1 MLLVHNTFIPEEDI
15 SFAINYAKEHLA
27 GVHFCICA
35 NANLYI
41 ENKMPPI
48 EMLMQHGADLVLGT
62 DSYSSNWQ
70 LSIAAEIRTIRK
82 RLPEIPMQT
91 ILQWATI
98 NGAKALDRA
107 DELGSFEKGK
117 IPGLVLLDQELNA
130 KRIL

>member
-1 MLLVHNTFIPEEDI
+1 
-15 SFAINYAKEHLA
+15 
-27 GVHFCICA
+27 
-35 NANLYI
+35 
-41 ENKMPPI
+41 MPPI
-48 EMLMQHGADLVLGT
+48 EMLMKHGAQLVLGT

-82 RLPEIPMQT
+82 QLPEIPMQT

-98 NGAKALDRA
+98 NGALALGRA

-117 IPGLVLLDQELNA
+117 KPGLVLLDDNLNA